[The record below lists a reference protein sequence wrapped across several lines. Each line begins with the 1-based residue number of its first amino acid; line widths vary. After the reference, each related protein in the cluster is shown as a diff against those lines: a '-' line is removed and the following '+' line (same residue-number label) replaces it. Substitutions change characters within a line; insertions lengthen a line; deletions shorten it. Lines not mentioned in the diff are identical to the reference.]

1 MHVECETLDQVRE
14 SLEAGADALLLDNM
28 TPAQVTACIVEV
40 RDHASRHG
48 VRPLV
53 EASGGITLAVVA
65 DSAATGVACISSQ
78 KTRRQVKLCGRLFWT
93 KMPHFSSRS
102 LFIIPNSGTFIR
114 NSTFWNYTSSFCND

>member
-28 TPAQVTACIVEV
+28 TPTQVTACIVEV

-53 EASGGITLAVVA
+53 EASGGITLSVVA
-65 DSAATGVACISSQ
+65 DYAATSVDCILSSAL
-78 KTRRQVKLCGRLFWT
+78 TGSAPALDVGLDLGELDSPC
-93 KMPHFSSRS
+93 
-102 LFIIPNSGTFIR
+102 
-114 NSTFWNYTSSFCND
+114 C